1 MLNYCD
7 IYPLE
12 LPSRYNNKFACYTK
26 VYIVSNWSLEQQY
39 KQEQLYDAESW
50 SAFLRRINDVDVYSK
65 DGSIKHYN
73 STEEYFN
80 RYSSDKIIDD
90 LFGIKKKLQNK
101 E

>member
-7 IYPLE
+7 VYFSE